1 MIQGSITRCVGD
13 AAAAAAAACVLF
25 FILCVQLWPSICR
38 KIWSLT
44 AGVKV
49 LYVAPAFVTIS
60 M

>member
-1 MIQGSITRCVGD
+1 MGD

-25 FILCVQLWPSICR
+25 FILCVQLWPSVCR

-49 LYVAPAFVTIS
+49 LYVAPAFVAIS